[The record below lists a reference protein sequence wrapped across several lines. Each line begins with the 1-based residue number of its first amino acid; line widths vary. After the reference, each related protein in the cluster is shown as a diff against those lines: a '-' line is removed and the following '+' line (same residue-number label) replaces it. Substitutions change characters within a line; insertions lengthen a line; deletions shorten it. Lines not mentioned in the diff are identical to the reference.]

1 MSSLGGVNRGNSI
14 TGLNAYYDP
23 KAGNTIT
30 IKNEDKFLFLPQDP
44 IINSASL
51 NPPYL
56 DWTNGNIEIH
66 MNCWTFYSSNSYISG
81 GFLVCNSTTLTNTS
95 NIIINPSNL
104 ISGTSYYFT
113 LQANNAD
120 GLSNVITSNVMIYGT
135 TGTTG
140 TTGGTGGTG
149 GTGSSGTTGT
159 TGSSGTTGTT
169 GDSGSSG
176 SSGTSGGTG
185 SGGSVPNQPSGLS
198 LTIMS
203 SGRGR
208 YYISGSWSSQ
218 MDASSYTYSIYN
230 MTNPQYY
237 MEDIDT
243 TNTYISSFY
252 VTGLSITDILDLQV
266 VANNG
271 NGSSTMAHGYQS
283 LTPL

>member
-14 TGLNAYYDP
+14 TGFNSYYDP

-30 IKNEDKFLFLPQDP
+30 IKNEDKFLFLPNDP
-44 IINSASL
+44 IINTASL
-51 NPPYL
+51 TPPYL
-56 DWTNGNIEIH
+56 AWTNGNIEIH

-81 GFLVCNSTTLTNTS
+81 GFLVSNSTTLTNTS
-95 NIIINPSNL
+95 NIIINPTNL

-135 TGTTG
+135 TGAS
-140 TTGGTGGTG
+140 GGTG
-149 GTGSSGTTGT
+149 GTGSSGSSGT
-159 TGSSGTTGTT
+159 TGSSGTSGTT
-169 GDSGSSG
+169 GSSGSSG

-208 YYISGSWSSQ
+208 YYITGSWSGQ

-230 MTNPQYY
+230 MTDPQYY
-237 MEDIDT
+237 VEDIVT
-243 TNTYISSFY
+243 TNTYISPFT
-252 VTGLSITDILDLQV
+252 VTLSITDILDLQV

-271 NGSSTMAHGYQS
+271 NGSSTMAHAYQS
-283 LTPL
+283 VIPL